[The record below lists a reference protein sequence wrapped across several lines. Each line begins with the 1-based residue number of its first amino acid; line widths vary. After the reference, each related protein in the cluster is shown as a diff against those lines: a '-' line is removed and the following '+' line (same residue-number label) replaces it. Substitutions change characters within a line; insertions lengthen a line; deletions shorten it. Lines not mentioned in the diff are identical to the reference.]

1 MFRFPRREMFRFP
14 RRASPDGD
22 PTHLSREFAGADVA
36 VALGRVRAR
45 HPRIVVDVV
54 HRRRVKRRVLGDA
67 RAVVPDVPVVPV
79 VPDDTVVPVVPVVV
93 RIVVA
98 SRAKL
103 FLRARARA
111 LSRSESAP
119 RRGHLFA
126 RGRGPEVLP
135 SRRVDEIPGDAASV
149 DVVFV
154 RRAGRRFGRGDAGEI
169 FEPGSDGVRARRH
182 LAPRAFADA
191 RAVYFLHH
199 LAVHLRAS
207 SAMVL
212 FPRLQRESKSRL
224 AIVLLAE
231 ALKPRFPRLV
241 EVRKHRPASTAAVP
255 VAAFDPVRVQ
265 IRADGT
271 RRTNGGELDD
281 AVSEPIE
288 SRVVRTHLR
297 RASSFVRRL
306 DVSDDTRHRNAAVSR
321 RASRRQNLA
330 SFLFLDVLDV
340 FSVRALHAEIQ
351 RLFGGSAR
359 RASRLVLESHALAP
373 HAPLQPLVL
382 HAHRAKFR
390 LPNLPRLLRRG
401 LFPPPRLNLLEFA
414 FQNLETTTLLRQRAL
429 LAFATLSA
437 PTKLVVLRAKL
448 RGGHADETRTR
459 LRTEIE
465 VVARRFAKT
474 TRGRS
479 VLVRRRRR
487 VLLRLV
493 HGTERRLALAVYF
506 SIETEIVRVRVRRR
520 STRRRH
526 PFDVAFVDG
535 FDRVVE
541 KYAARDGGA
550 VNLRAALGGVRG
562 ETKHAR
568 GVAVQPI
575 VVLAVVV
582 AVVLAVV
589 LVSVVVLVH
598 LPPYSGIIIRLGSF
612 QAEPLET
619 TRDARLV
626 SSTGSALARTTG
638 LGGRARLP
646 RGIHRGYGRGDD
658 IDVVRRGATREVFV
672 VVARQNA
679 ALRRKR
685 LRDAKRGSDLNRR
698 VRRTRVLLGALR
710 NRRVRRYLE
719 ARVRRRRFGFERL
732 LVVVLAEV
740 VRLGERFEVRGRRA
754 RRREGDRTRRR
765 FRFLRQFGFRRV
777 VVVDG
782 VFLGVLG
789 LGDAS
794 RGARVRGDG
803 ATDPAAMRR
812 LNLCRRRLLRHLRRR
827 RRLRHLRRRRRLHR
841 LRRRRRLHRRRRAID
856 ESLHRRVHRRLVLR
870 RGIASLALGGIVR
883 VFGVAAERF
892 TRGSPSLRRLYLD
905 RRVRCS
911 DFFLFLGG
919 FDGGVQRGVARERV
933 DDAGQSLRDRRV
945 HILALVRFVV
955 PLLHLV
961 SVSVVIPL
969 AVFGRR
975 GGLRGGFR
983 GFRLGVA
990 RERVDDAG
998 QSLRDRRVHIL
1009 ALVRFVVPLLHL
1021 VSVSVVI
1028 PLAVFGRR
1036 GGLRGGFRGFRLGVA
1051 RERVDDAG
1059 QSLRDR
1065 RVHILA
1071 LVRFVGVVCP
1081 HVRGLGLRRCVGD
1094 DDVRGRV
1101 VRRCG
1106 RRVDG
1111 LVRGCGLGRGRG
1123 PGILRGW
1130 LGLRIARRLGRRLRP
1145 RVVPVLRGCA
1155 LERVVEISA
1164 RVRVS
1169 LPRVGR
1175 RGGFRKALQRIRERQ
1190 LLRRHRRERAVNV
1203 RTHASRPPRRR
1214 QCPQPRHPFRISHRA
1229 DQDSPPSSPARA
1241 GDEVLDDRGN
1251 FFRLS
1256 FALTPRRAPRAPA

>member
-54 HRRRVKRRVLGDA
+54 HRRRVKRRVLRDT
-67 RAVVPDVPVVPV
+67 RAVVPVVPV
-79 VPDDTVVPVVPVVV
+79 VPDDTVVPVVV
-93 RIVVA
+93 RIIVA

-111 LSRSESAP
+111 LSRSEPAP

-135 SRRVDEIPGDAASV
+135 SRRVDEISGDAASV

-212 FPRLQRESKSRL
+212 FPRLRRESKSRL

-414 FQNLETTTLLRQRAL
+414 FQNLETTTFLRQRAL

-459 LRTEIE
+459 VRTEIE

-493 HGTERRLALAVYF
+493 HGTERRLALAGYF
-506 SIETEIVRVRVRRR
+506 STETEIVRVRVRRR

-685 LRDAKRGSDLNRR
+685 LRDAKRGIDLNRR

-710 NRRVRRYLE
+710 NRRVGRYLE

-765 FRFLRQFGFRRV
+765 FRFLRRFGFRRV

-812 LNLCRRRLLRHLRRR
+812 LNLCRRRL
-827 RRLRHLRRRRRLHR
+827 LRHLRRRRRLHR

-905 RRVRCS
+905 RCVRSS

-945 HILALVRFVV
+945 HILALVRFVI
-955 PLLHLV
+955 PLPLLV

-990 RERVDDAG
+990 RERVDDT
-998 QSLRDRRVHIL
+998 
-1009 ALVRFVVPLLHL
+1009 
-1021 VSVSVVI
+1021 
-1028 PLAVFGRR
+1028 
-1036 GGLRGGFRGFRLGVA
+1036 
-1051 RERVDDAG
+1051 G

-1145 RVVPVLRGCA
+1145 RVVPILRGCA

-1164 RVRVS
+1164 RVRAS